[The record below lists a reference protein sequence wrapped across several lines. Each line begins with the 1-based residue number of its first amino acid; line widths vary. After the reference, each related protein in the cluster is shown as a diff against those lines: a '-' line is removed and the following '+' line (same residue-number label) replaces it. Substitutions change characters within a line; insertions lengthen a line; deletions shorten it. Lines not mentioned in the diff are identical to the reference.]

1 MAVEVGNFES
11 QKYRKLFEF
20 MQQHGVEKVTSFLDD
35 YEALSREDLLNI
47 AVMEGRHLTLSLL
60 KEHRDACRLLRDLS
74 SEGHSLL
81 LRKDVSSFIRGV
93 TNDILPRCIEGARQ
107 LEDIGVSNIGFI
119 YDDTKSCAFQ
129 TIIKYDEDNCIE
141 CIEKSYTNGIINYS
155 VDEESSVDSLNAYNT
170 SIAFPNSRG
179 NFVITVQN
187 CESGLQYRY
196 AKISDFLFDTNLLP
210 SMRELSSYEVPA
222 SLATSKVYV
231 KR

>member
-1 MAVEVGNFES
+1 MTVEVGNFES

-20 MQQHGVEKVTSFLDD
+20 MQKHGVEKVTSFLDD
-35 YEALSREDLLNI
+35 YEALRREDLLKM
-47 AVMEGRHLTLSLL
+47 AVMEGKHPTLSLIRR
-60 KEHRDACRLLRDLS
+60 HQDVCRLLRELS
-74 SEGHSLL
+74 SEGDYLL
-81 LRKDVSSFIRGV
+81 LKRDISLFIKEI
-93 TNDILPRCIEGARQ
+93 TYDILPRCIEGARQ

-119 YDDTKSCAFQ
+119 YDDMKSCAFQ

-155 VDEESSVDSLNAYNT
+155 VDEESSVDSLNAYNM

-196 AKISDFLFDTNLLP
+196 AKISDFLFDTNL
-210 SMRELSSYEVPA
+210 
-222 SLATSKVYV
+222 
-231 KR
+231 